1 MRDSEYSPIITTRKK
16 PTRVRSANIEIRP
29 PMDGHLGAGY
39 SSTVSKA
46 LDRDLG
52 REIAYKELR
61 VELSKN
67 DEIRNYFVYEGQ
79 ITAQLDH
86 PNIVPIYELGSCP
99 SPSADSEGS
108 LYLIMKRI
116 RGRTLLNLIEERE
129 PGPLGEDELFSLLQS
144 FLKVCDAVGFAHSR
158 GVIHR
163 DLKPENI
170 MLGDYGEVY
179 VVDWGIATVLDDKVE
194 RTRGPI
200 VGTPAYMA
208 PEQAEGRHDK
218 VDKRSD
224 IFCLGGCLYELLTGY
239 APHVLGDD
247 SIEKTLTVARE
258 GNVVPPQDRVSFALP
273 VQLCKVVTRAMAK
286 NPADRYQD
294 AVELKNDIEK
304 FLRTYSFFPRAI
316 YEEGDTIVS
325 EGDEGNSMFII
336 VEGTCEVFKM
346 VNGEKTHLRELG
358 SGDVLGEIAVFTKRR
373 RTASV
378 CALTPVTAVQITRDQ
393 IMQGGDH
400 GYWISLFTKALAERF
415 LKKERQVEVL
425 ENRLDH
431 IKKSPDLPPR

>member
-1 MRDSEYSPIITTRKK
+1 MRDSEYNPIITTHKMPIRE
-16 PTRVRSANIEIRP
+16 RSASIEIRP
-29 PMDGHLGAGY
+29 PMDGHLGTGFSA
-39 SSTVSKA
+39 TVLKA
-46 LDRDLG
+46 MDRDLG

-61 VELSKN
+61 GELN
-67 DEIRNYFVYEGQ
+67 QIDEIRDFFVYEGQ

-86 PNIVPIYELGSCP
+86 PNIVPIHELGRCP
-99 SPSADSEGS
+99 STSADGKES

-116 RGRTLLNLIEERE
+116 RGRTLLNVIEERE
-129 PGPLGEDELFSLLQS
+129 SGPLGEDELFSLLQS

-163 DLKPENI
+163 DLKPDNI

-179 VVDWGIATVLDDKVE
+179 VVDWGIAMVLDDKVE
-194 RTRGPI
+194 RTKGPV
-200 VGTPAYMA
+200 VGTPAYMS

-224 IFCLGGCLYELLTGY
+224 IYCLGGCLYELLTGC
-239 APHVLGDD
+239 APHVLEDD
-247 SIEKTLTVARE
+247 SIEKTLAAAKE
-258 GNVVPPQDRVSFALP
+258 GNVVPPQDRVPFALP
-273 VQLCKVVTRAMAK
+273 VQLCKVMTRAMAK

-294 AVELKNDIEK
+294 AVELKNDIEN
-304 FLRTYSFFPRAI
+304 FLRTYSFFPRAT
-316 YEEGDTIVS
+316 YEEGEIIVS

-336 VEGTCEVFKM
+336 VEGTCEVFKT
-346 VNGEKTHLRELG
+346 VNDEKTHLRELG

-378 CALTPVTAVQITRDQ
+378 RALTPVTAVQISRDQ

-415 LKKERQVEVL
+415 LKKERQVEAL
-425 ENRLDH
+425 ETRLDR
-431 IKKSPDLPPR
+431 IKKNTDLPPR